1 MLPLYGKTHIH
12 TSQTKKPPSCL
23 IVKLHKYL
31 HKNAAEFIRLRAKRR
46 GIPKGSRGQDTRLP
60 VQREIRSC
68 IQLGAAKRER
78 QKSTNLTLVYL
89 GATVSELHLFLTWER
104 QFTEWLPELLE
115 LKGNMIK
122 CFPKWQFKSQIR
134 EKYLQVL

>member
-1 MLPLYGKTHIH
+1 MDASFIWKNTHTHISNQK
-12 TSQTKKPPSCL
+12 TSLMLDSETS
-23 IVKLHKYL
+23 KYL

-78 QKSTNLTLVYL
+78 QKSINLTLVYL
-89 GATVSELHLFLTWER
+89 GATVSELHLFLT
-104 QFTEWLPELLE
+104 
-115 LKGNMIK
+115 
-122 CFPKWQFKSQIR
+122 
-134 EKYLQVL
+134 